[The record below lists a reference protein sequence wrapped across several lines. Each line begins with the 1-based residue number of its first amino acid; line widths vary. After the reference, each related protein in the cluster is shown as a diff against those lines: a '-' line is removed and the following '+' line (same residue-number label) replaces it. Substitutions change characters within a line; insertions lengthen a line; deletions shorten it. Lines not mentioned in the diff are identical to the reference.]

1 MADFPVDFRVAPVH
15 LNMMENAEEI
25 MNSSMTHQFK

>member
-1 MADFPVDFRVAPVH
+1 MADFPVDFQDAPVH
-15 LNMMENAEEI
+15 LNMTEKAEEI